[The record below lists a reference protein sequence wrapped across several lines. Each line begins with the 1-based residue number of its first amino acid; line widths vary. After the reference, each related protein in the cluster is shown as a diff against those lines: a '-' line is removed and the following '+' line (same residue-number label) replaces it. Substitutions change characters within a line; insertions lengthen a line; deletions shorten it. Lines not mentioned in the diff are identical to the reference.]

1 MVDSGLYSR
10 HAERMACEALADTR
24 VVVVNGARQVGKST
38 LAKLVAGRSPG
49 ARELYLDEPTTRG
62 AAQADPSAFVRHDGL
77 LLIDEIQRVP
87 ELLLPIKREVDRDTR
102 PGRFL
107 LTGSARLLGLRDL
120 PDALPGRSE
129 TIELWPL
136 SQGEIDSAPDGFVDA
151 LFQRDGVVTVEPSG
165 LTKRDYVAR
174 ALRGGYPEAVR
185 RDPGRRRARFFDS
198 YVTDLVTRDVRQIS
212 DIERPAEL
220 RRLLSV
226 VAARMGTLS
235 VAQSIANDM
244 GLPRNTLSRY
254 LDLLEL
260 VFVIRRIPAWSSNLT
275 SRAISTPKLIVT
287 DSGLG
292 GRLIGLSEERAMD
305 PTAQV
310 GPLLENF
317 AIGEVARQLTWA
329 EEPVQLFHYR
339 DRDKV
344 EVDIVLEHASGSVI
358 GVEVKAAE
366 TVRRDDFRGLR
377 HLAARLGERF
387 RAGIVLYAG
396 ERGLSFG
403 DRLSALPMSALW
415 TLDPTT

>member
-1 MVDSGLYSR
+1 
-10 HAERMACEALADTR
+10 MALEALSDTR

-38 LAKLVAGRSPG
+38 LAKLIVSRSSG
-49 ARELYLDEPTTRG
+49 ARELYLDDPAVRS
-62 AAQADPSAFVRHDGL
+62 AAETDPSSFVRHDGL

-87 ELLLPIKREVDRDTR
+87 DLLLPIKREVDRDPR

-120 PDALPGRSE
+120 PDALPGRTE

-151 LFQRDGVVTVEPSG
+151 LFQRDGHVVMSPSP

-198 YVTDLVTRDVRQIS
+198 YVTDLITRDVRQIS
-212 DIERPAEL
+212 DIERPAEM

-226 VAARMGTLS
+226 VAARMGTLAVVLS
-235 VAQSIANDM
+235 MANDV
-244 GLPRNTLSRY
+244 GLPRMTLSRY

-260 VFVIRRIPAWSSNLT
+260 VFVIKRIPAWSSNLT
-275 SRAISTPKLIVT
+275 TRAIATPKLIVT

-292 GRLIGLSEERAMD
+292 GRLIGLSEDRAKD
-305 PTAQV
+305 PTAAV

-339 DRDKV
+339 DRDGV
-344 EVDIVLEHASGSVI
+344 EVDMILEHASGSVI

-366 TVRRDDFRGLR
+366 TVRGDDFRGLR
-377 HLAARLGERF
+377 HLKDRLRDRF

-396 ERGLSFG
+396 EQQLPFG
-403 DRLSALPMSALW
+403 ERLSALPMSALW
-415 TLDPTT
+415 TLAPAT

>member
-1 MVDSGLYSR
+1 
-10 HAERMACEALADTR
+10 MAPCT
-24 VVVVNGARQVGKST
+24 
-38 LAKLVAGRSPG
+38 
-49 ARELYLDEPTTRG
+49 
-62 AAQADPSAFVRHDGL
+62 
-77 LLIDEIQRVP
+77 
-87 ELLLPIKREVDRDTR
+87 
-102 PGRFL
+102 
-107 LTGSARLLGLRDL
+107 
-120 PDALPGRSE
+120 
-129 TIELWPL
+129 
-136 SQGEIDSAPDGFVDA
+136 
-151 LFQRDGVVTVEPSG
+151 

-174 ALRGGYPEAVR
+174 ALRGGYPAAVR

-212 DIERPAEL
+212 DIERPAEM

-235 VAQSIANDM
+235 VVQSMANDVN
-244 GLPRNTLSRY
+244 LPRMTLSRY

-260 VFVIRRIPAWSSNLT
+260 IFVIRRIPAWSSNLT
-275 SRAISTPKLIVT
+275 TRAISTPKLIVT

-292 GRLIGLSEERAMD
+292 GRLIGLSEERAKD
-305 PTAQV
+305 PTASV

-344 EVDIVLEHASGSVI
+344 EVDMVLEHASGSVI
-358 GVEVKAAE
+358 GIEVKAAE

-377 HLAARLGERF
+377 HLADRLGGRF

-396 ERGLSFG
+396 EQQLSFG
-403 DRLSALPMSALW
+403 DRVTALPLAALW
-415 TLDPTT
+415 ALEPAE